1 MGWAR
6 VFMADLALEPELGGE
21 IRLYDIDIGAAGDN
35 EIIGNRITADSRSV
49 GKWKYRAVGSL
60 SDALTGADIVIISI
74 LPGTFKQMRV
84 DVHLPERL
92 GIYQPVGDTVGP
104 GGIMRALR
112 TIPHYV
118 LFAQAIR
125 DLSPDA
131 WVLNY
136 TNPMSM
142 CLRALVHVYPQIKAL
157 GCCHEVF
164 STQELLA
171 TMLRHETGVK
181 PSRIDIKVNVL
192 GINHFTWFD
201 SAFYQGNDLTPMF
214 ARFAEKYYEAGFP
227 DDDYEKNAECFRY
240 TNRVKFDLLR
250 RYGLIAAAGDRHL
263 AEFMP
268 GEIYLKDK
276 ESIRNWGFSLTQVD
290 WRVADRAGRLERTK
304 RLVSGEEDMVLSLS
318 GEDGIPIIKAL
329 CGLKNLVTNVNL
341 PNDALQIANI
351 PKEVIVETNAEL
363 SFDMVRPLGAGRL
376 PDDIYPLFLPHIE
389 NQSLV
394 LEAALKKDKKAV
406 YTAFEQDPLVRGRC
420 TKSELLALADDM
432 MKGTLPDW

>member
-1 MGWAR
+1 
-6 VFMADLALEPELGGE
+6 
-21 IRLYDIDIGAAGDN
+21 
-35 EIIGNRITADSRSV
+35 
-49 GKWKYRAVGSL
+49 
-60 SDALTGADIVIISI
+60 
-74 LPGTFKQMRV
+74 
-84 DVHLPERL
+84 
-92 GIYQPVGDTVGP
+92 
-104 GGIMRALR
+104 
-112 TIPHYV
+112 
-118 LFAQAIR
+118 
-125 DLSPDA
+125 
-131 WVLNY
+131 
-136 TNPMSM
+136 
-142 CLRALVHVYPQIKAL
+142 
-157 GCCHEVF
+157 
-164 STQELLA
+164 
-171 TMLRHETGVK
+171 
-181 PSRIDIKVNVL
+181 
-192 GINHFTWFD
+192 
-201 SAFYQGNDLTPMF
+201 
-214 ARFAEKYYEAGFP
+214 
-227 DDDYEKNAECFRY
+227 
-240 TNRVKFDLLR
+240 
-250 RYGLIAAAGDRHL
+250 
-263 AEFMP
+263 MP